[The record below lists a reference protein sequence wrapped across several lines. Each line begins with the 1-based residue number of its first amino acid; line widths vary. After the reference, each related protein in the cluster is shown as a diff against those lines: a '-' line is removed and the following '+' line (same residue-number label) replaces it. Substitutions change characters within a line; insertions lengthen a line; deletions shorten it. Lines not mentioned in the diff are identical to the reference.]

1 LSDASVTFKRIPVRE
16 LEERCVLTVG
26 VPLEDAYREYR
37 TSKTTWDA
45 CIDASSCSLEGA
57 KLDEL
62 QRHWAQAARLVLQA
76 DQALASPQTFM

>member
-1 LSDASVTFKRIPVRE
+1 MSDASATFKRIPVRE
-16 LEERCVLTVG
+16 LEVRRVLTVG

-37 TSKTTWDA
+37 TSKAMWDA
-45 CIDASSCSLEGA
+45 CIDDSSCSLEGA
-57 KLDEL
+57 KLEEL